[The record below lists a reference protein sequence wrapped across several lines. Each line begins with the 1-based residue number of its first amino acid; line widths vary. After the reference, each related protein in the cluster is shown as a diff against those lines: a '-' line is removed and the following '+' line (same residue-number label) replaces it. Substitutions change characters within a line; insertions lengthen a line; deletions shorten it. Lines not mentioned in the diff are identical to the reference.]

1 MTTDPLVRLYRRH
14 QLMAQIIANGGYYVE
29 DCHPWAIKEGC
40 TRVDCPMRTQA
51 LPPEAQPHDLLL
63 QCDPP
68 GELAD
73 LLIRLQAAAFFPTP
87 KPTQLDGDNHE
98 PPEPNDPHRQP

>member
-1 MTTDPLVRLYRRH
+1 MTTDPLVRLHRRR
-14 QLMAQIIANGGYYVE
+14 QLLGQIVANGGYYVT
-29 DCHPWAIKEGC
+29 DCQPWAIKADC
-40 TRVDCPMRTQA
+40 TRQDCPMRTQA

-73 LLIRLQAAAFFPTP
+73 LLIRLQAAAFFPSP
-87 KPTQLDGDNHE
+87 KPTQLNDGDNEHE
-98 PPEPNDPHRQP
+98 PKPDNPNS